1 MAQPSSS
8 HRERD
13 RGDREHRSD
22 RERRERSERSHHH
35 HHRTISSTTLL
46 LVLSLILAILA
57 VMLSLP
63 STTRTT
69 TPPVVPGQSGSQA
82 SSVPIGGPLGGPNGD
97 DQAHAH
103 GPPQPHGTEML
114 MVAPEPTGFWSHL
127 TPKRSKDLINRESV
141 VAVREFEVARRE
153 AELLA
158 GSPGGLTLSCPPAP
172 VQTVVD
178 AYTFTVTHTLAPIMP
193 PPMPMETATVIKEIV
208 REIESME
215 PPPWYR
221 PSNPRFDDVLD
232 RESKIAERERDIA
245 MREDIVG
252 RRENDASRREGWIME
267 QLLQLQN
274 EPGPMPP
281 MDEEYVYE
289 VPPIR
294 RKPKVPPRSF

>member
-13 RGDREHRSD
+13 RDREHRSD
-22 RERRERSERSHHH
+22 RERRDRTERSHHH

-63 STTRTT
+63 STSSRSTV
-69 TPPVVPGQSGSQA
+69 PPVPLAGH
-82 SSVPIGGPLGGPNGD
+82 SSAGPNAEPADGPLGGPLGGPPGA
-97 DQAHAH
+97 Q
-103 GPPQPHGTEML
+103 PPMGTEHL
-114 MVAPEPTGFWSHL
+114 IAIPEPTGIWAHL
-127 TPKRSKDLINRESV
+127 TPKRNRELINRESL
-141 VAVREFEVARRE
+141 VAFRESDVARRE

-172 VQTVVD
+172 ISTIID
-178 AYTFTVTHTLAPIMP
+178 AYTFTVTHTVAPVMP
-193 PPMPMETATVIKEIV
+193 APMAIETHTVVKEVV
-208 REIESME
+208 REVESVE

-221 PSNPRFDDVLD
+221 PANPRFDDVLD
-232 RESKIAERERDIA
+232 RESNVAEREREIA

-252 RRENDASRREGWIME
+252 RREQDASRREGWIME

-274 EPGPMPP
+274 EPGPVPN

-289 VPPIR
+289 VPPLR
-294 RKPKVPPRSF
+294 RKPKVPPRPL